1 MTNPP
6 SPYLVSF
13 DLESVPDTGC
23 ELSLAPSAEIMRRIA
38 EWAKVNA
45 LEAFDA
51 SIRIARLGENHY
63 SYEGHFDAALVQVCV
78 ITLEPV
84 HTKIARDVRRVY
96 HVQPRT
102 RHAKPDAPPRDADE
116 ETEHVDGSVVD
127 LAAPL
132 LEELSLVID
141 PYPRAPGA
149 DFAVSGAGM
158 GAKEGRFVVLEQL
171 KGLKAPAA
179 KSRKR

>member
-13 DLESVPDTGC
+13 DLASVPDTGH
-23 ELSLAPSAEIMRRIA
+23 ELNLAPSAELRRRIA
-38 EWAKVNA
+38 EWAKVSA

-51 SIRIARLGENHY
+51 SIRIARLDENHY
-63 SYEGHFDAALVQVCV
+63 SYEGHFDAALVQACA

-96 HVQPRT
+96 CVQPRT
-102 RHAKPDAPPRDADE
+102 RHAEPVAPPRDANE
-116 ETEHVDGSVVD
+116 ETEHVDGPVVD

-132 LEELSLVID
+132 LEELSLAID
-141 PYPRAPGA
+141 PYLRAPGA
-149 DFAVSGAGM
+149 SFAVSGAGM
-158 GAKEGRFVVLEQL
+158 GAKEGPFAALEQL
-171 KGLKAPAA
+171 KRPKTPDA
-179 KSRKR
+179 KSRKH